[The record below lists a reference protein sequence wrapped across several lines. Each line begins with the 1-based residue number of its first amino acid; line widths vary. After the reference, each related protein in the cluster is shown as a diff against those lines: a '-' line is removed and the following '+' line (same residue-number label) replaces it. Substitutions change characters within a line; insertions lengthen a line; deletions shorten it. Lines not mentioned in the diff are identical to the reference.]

1 MTTQQK
7 TIGFV
12 GLGLMGAAMTGRL
25 MECGHNAIG
34 YDIVAEKLAAA
45 EQAGVQPAPSPAALA
60 EAADMVLVCVTSTA
74 AVEQVVFGD
83 DGIATTPA
91 AGKVLVD
98 HSTTVTEATREMAER
113 LAKANGMTWVD
124 APVSGGPPASAAG
137 TLAIMVGGDEQAVTA
152 VEPVLRQLGRPT
164 HMGPVGAGQVTKMIN
179 QVLVLNNYAVL
190 AEAVRLAE
198 NAGIDTAKVPDCL
211 AGGHADSNMLKA
223 IWPRM
228 VARDYAPAGYA
239 RQVLKDLEM
248 VQDLAGKTKSPT
260 PMSGQAAMLFRLLIA
275 RGYSELDGIA
285 VLKLY
290 DSEPV

>member
-1 MTTQQK
+1 MTDKK

-12 GLGLMGAAMTGRL
+12 GLGLMGTAMTGRL
-25 MECGHNAIG
+25 MEQGHDVVG
-34 YDIVAEKLAAA
+34 FDIDAEKLANA
-45 EQAGVQPAPSPAALA
+45 EKTGVRPAASAAVLT
-60 EAADMVLVCVTSTA
+60 EAADIVLVCVTSTA
-74 AVEQVVFGD
+74 AVEQVVFGN
-83 DGIATTPA
+83 DGIAEAGA

-98 HSTTVTEATREMAER
+98 HSTTVTEATRDMAAR
-113 LAKANGMTWVD
+113 LAADCGMAWVD

-137 TLAIMVGGDEQAVTA
+137 TLAIMVGGDTAAVAT
-152 VEPVLRQLGRPT
+152 VEPVLRHLGRPT

-248 VQDLAGKTKSPT
+248 VQDLAGKMKSPT
-260 PMSGQAAMLFRLLIA
+260 PMSSQAAMLFRLLIA

>member
-1 MTTQQK
+1 MTTEQQ

-25 MECGHNAIG
+25 MECGHDVIG
-34 YDIVAEKLAAA
+34 YDIVPEKLSAA
-45 EQAGVQPAPSPAALA
+45 EQAGVRPAASPAALA
-60 EAADMVLVCVTSTA
+60 DAADSVLLCVTSTA
-74 AVEQVVFGD
+74 AVEQVVFGE

-91 AGKVLVD
+91 TGKVLVD
-98 HSTTVTEATREMAER
+98 HSTTITEATRDMAER
-113 LAKANGMTWVD
+113 LAAANGMAWVD

-137 TLAIMVGGDEQAVTA
+137 TLAIMVGGDSEAVAT
-152 VEPVLRQLGRPT
+152 VEPVLRRLGRPT
-164 HMGPVGAGQVTKMIN
+164 RMGPVGAGQTTKMIN

-198 NAGIDTAKVPDCL
+198 NAGIDTAKLPDCL
-211 AGGHADSNMLKA
+211 AGGHADSNMLRA

-239 RQVLKDLEM
+239 RQVLKDLER

-260 PMSGQAAMLFRLLIA
+260 PMSSQAAMLFRLLIA
-275 RGYSELDGIA
+275 RGYSDLDGIA

>member
-1 MTTQQK
+1 MTTEGT

-25 MECGHNAIG
+25 MERGHDVIG
-34 YDIVAEKLAAA
+34 YDIVPEKRDAA
-45 EQAGVQPAPSPAALA
+45 ERAGARPAAPPAALT
-60 EAADMVLVCVTSTA
+60 EAADIVLVCVTSTA

-83 DGIATTPA
+83 AGVATAPA

-98 HSTTVTEATREMAER
+98 HSTTVTEATRDMAQR
-113 LAKANGMTWVD
+113 LAAANGMAWVD

-137 TLAIMVGGDEQAVTA
+137 TLAIMVGGEAAAVATA
-152 VEPVLRQLGRPT
+152 EPVLRQLGRPT

-198 NAGIDTAKVPDCL
+198 NAGIDTAKIPDCL

-248 VQDLAGKTKSPT
+248 VQDLSGKTKSPT
-260 PMSGQAAMLFRLLIA
+260 PMSSQAAMLFRLLIA
-275 RGYSELDGIA
+275 RGYGELDGIA

-290 DSEPV
+290 DGEPV